1 MDSEADDGPDGGPGG
16 PGGEAAPEVAEAPD
30 ETEVERLR
38 RENRRL
44 EAQLE
49 QERQRRA
56 DLIDRYESLLPDGS
70 DTDGDGRVRGDREV
84 VVGEAGRTDG
94 TDASGDGAGG
104 GAASALGEAVRRG
117 VVWGRRRLRALR
129 SRR

>member
-16 PGGEAAPEVAEAPD
+16 SGGETAPEVAEAPD
-30 ETEVERLR
+30 GTELERLR

-44 EAQLE
+44 KARLE
-49 QERQRRA
+49 EERQRRA

-70 DTDGDGRVRGDREV
+70 DTDGDGRVTGGRR
-84 VVGEAGRTDG
+84 EAGPTPTDRVDGDDAGPDGRT
-94 TDASGDGAGG
+94 AN
-104 GAASALGEAVRRG
+104 AVRDAFLRG
-117 VVWGRRRLRALR
+117 VAWGRRQVRALR